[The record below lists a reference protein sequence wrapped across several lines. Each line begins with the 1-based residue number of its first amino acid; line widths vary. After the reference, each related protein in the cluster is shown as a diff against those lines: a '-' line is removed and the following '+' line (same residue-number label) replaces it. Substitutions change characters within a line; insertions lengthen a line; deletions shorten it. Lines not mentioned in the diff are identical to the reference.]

1 MAEGVGGTLKLH
13 QRKGE
18 RQGVKLSEEL
28 SVNKHRKGSE
38 D

>member
-1 MAEGVGGTLKLH
+1 MLKVH

-18 RQGVKLSEEL
+18 RQGARLSAEL
-28 SVNKHRKGSE
+28 SVNKYRKGSE